1 MEGTQEFGGAGGGH
15 PGVRYSP
22 APHRGL
28 RGAWGVSPVFSS
40 PSPCSAASEDEEED
54 EDDDD
59 GGGGHPDIWVTWEV
73 GGSHSPCAW
82 CWERRWAPA
91 PRGASI
97 SGEGDSGGEGEAPR
111 HLGVPPPPRDPGFGG
126 QGLLTTVTFR
136 VP

>member
-59 GGGGHPDIWVTWEV
+59 GGG
-73 GGSHSPCAW
+73 
-82 CWERRWAPA
+82 
-91 PRGASI
+91 
-97 SGEGDSGGEGEAPR
+97 APR
-111 HLGVPPPPRDPGFGG
+111 HLGDMGGGGVTLTLCLVLGAALGSRSKGGFHFWGG
-126 QGLLTTVTFR
+126 GFWG
-136 VP
+136 

>member
-1 MEGTQEFGGAGGGH
+1 MGGSQASGEGGGPKILGGPKSVEGTQEFGGAGGGH

-59 GGGGHPDIWVTWEV
+59 GGG
-73 GGSHSPCAW
+73 
-82 CWERRWAPA
+82 
-91 PRGASI
+91 
-97 SGEGDSGGEGEAPR
+97 APR
-111 HLGVPPPPRDPGFGG
+111 HLGDMGGGGGHTHPVPGAGSGAGLPLQGG
-126 QGLLTTVTFR
+126 LPFLGRGILGVR
-136 VP
+136 GRHPDI